1 MAERKG
7 KEEYYLGIAESV
19 AQDSTCIRR
28 KYGAIIVKNDEIIA
42 SGYNG
47 APRKVKNCC
56 DAQFCLREELH
67 IPAGERYELCRSVHA
82 EQNAIISAPRK
93 DTMGAI
99 LYMVGI
105 DANTGKYTSYNQPC
119 KICKRMIINA
129 GILLVI
135 TREYNGK
142 YRVIPVEDFIQ
153 EMDIE
158 LESAIKEAERDIC
171 RGDE

>member
-56 DAQFCLREELH
+56 DAQFCL
-67 IPAGERYELCRSVHA
+67 
-82 EQNAIISAPRK
+82 
-93 DTMGAI
+93 
-99 LYMVGI
+99 
-105 DANTGKYTSYNQPC
+105 
-119 KICKRMIINA
+119 
-129 GILLVI
+129 
-135 TREYNGK
+135 
-142 YRVIPVEDFIQ
+142 
-153 EMDIE
+153 
-158 LESAIKEAERDIC
+158 
-171 RGDE
+171 